1 MTKKIT
7 TVLVLLF
14 NILTIHSQ
22 EVKYSEIT
30 KEQKGYRNSYLASD
44 GAIYKI
50 GDKIKIGLPSSNCNS
65 TFTFIKLSNNNVMTS
80 DYSGQEVK
88 ISNILVFGDDKT
100 GYSVF
105 VYTKG
110 YVGEYEIQ
118 FESALKTKEVISL
131 GKTSDEAL
139 QELKKEKEKLDLQII
154 TQEDYDR
161 KKLELMKYIK

>member
-1 MTKKIT
+1 MTKKLT
-7 TVLVLLF
+7 TLLVLLF

-30 KEQKGYRNSYLASD
+30 KEQEGYINSYLASD

-50 GDKIKIGLPSSNCNS
+50 GDKIKIGLPYSNCKS
-65 TFTFIKLSNNNVMTS
+65 TFTFLKLTSNNVMTS
-80 DYSGQEVK
+80 DYSGQEVI
-88 ISNILVFGDDKT
+88 ISKMLVYGDDKT

-118 FESALKTKEVISL
+118 FESALKTKEIISQ

-154 TQEDYDR
+154 TQEEYER
-161 KKLELMKYIK
+161 KKLELIKYIK